1 MVRVIGSGIGD
12 GNFCGCAGSKCPTF
26 VGGCWVGVR
35 WVLHAGQRPAS
46 WMIYT
51 HASRW
56 ALDSASRALNS
67 GLSMSPPVGASGRA
81 ALPRRDRLC
90 RAEQVPGETTTR
102 RD

>member
-1 MVRVIGSGIGD
+1 MVSAMVI
-12 GNFCGCAGSKCPTF
+12 F
-26 VGGCWVGVR
+26 VGVLGASVPHSWVSVG

-67 GLSMSPPVGASGRA
+67 GLSMSPPVGASGRD